1 MTAPTP
7 DHPRS
12 RDPRQ
17 PAPRRANAGVLAA
30 LVVVLLGAAL
40 VVVRADDDGPE
51 RGGGRL
57 EVDGTAVVE
66 RAGGDEEVVTGGTDV
81 GPGDRVRVT
90 DGTARLAVRGGTL
103 ELRAAHGDA
112 EDSTVVI
119 GEVPELEAGAVL
131 VTTDRSMSLS
141 SAGTDVHVGAGAATV
156 SRTLGMS
163 VTTYQGASRI
173 DSASQE
179 RDVPALRAMAVPALG
194 RPPRAALPLAYDASD
209 PWDRRYL
216 AGAIELGERLEA
228 LARGYTDNLA
238 PGEGTTVAFYRSVL
252 PGLADEPDLTSD
264 LLEPARPAG
273 ETLVGAAITELG
285 ERGSFAERWR
295 ATFGFRDEG
304 AAWGLVA
311 LDQGVDR
318 TPLLGS
324 VELAL
329 EASPLPFEGSPS
341 PASPDETPAP
351 VPAPGGPAPTT
362 TALPPPPPPPP
373 PPTTAAP
380 PPPPPPTTAAP
391 SEPAEVP
398 GGSDDG
404 TLSPA
409 LEPVVEPTNEL
420 LGGLLDT
427 LVGP

>member
-1 MTAPTP
+1 MIAPTP

-17 PAPRRANAGVLAA
+17 PAPRRANPAVLAA

-40 VVVRADDDGPE
+40 VVRSDDDGPE

-112 EDSTVVI
+112 EDSTVMI

-156 SRTLGMS
+156 SRTLGVS
-163 VTTYQGASRI
+163 IATYQGASRI
-173 DSASQE
+173 DSAGQE
-179 RDVPALRAMAVPALG
+179 RDVPALRELAVPALG

-329 EASPLPFEGSPS
+329 EASPLPFEDAPS
-341 PASPDETPAP
+341 PAAPDEPPAP
-351 VPAPGGPAPTT
+351 APAPDPAPTT
-362 TALPPPPPPPP
+362 TAPPPPA
-373 PPTTAAP
+373 PTTTAP
-380 PPPPPPTTAAP
+380 PPPAPTTTAP

-398 GGSDDG
+398 GGSDDDG

-427 LVGP
+427 LIEP